1 MSADPWTG
9 STFGAEALAWSP
21 GLDWQSEGVCRSV
34 DPALFHTDRPG
45 EVARVNQAKR
55 ICRGQPDKG
64 IEPCPVLDTCLTW
77 ALEIGDNHAVLGGT
91 SPKQR
96 QRMRTEQRRA
106 NGGRVR
112 CRICR
117 RLYIAAAPQAMD
129 CSDACR
135 LVSRRQRE
143 ARRRTQ

>member
-1 MSADPWTG
+1 MSVDPWSS
-9 STFGAEALAWSP
+9 STFGAEALGWSP
-21 GLDWQSEGVCRSV
+21 GLEWQDSALCREV
-34 DPALFHTDRPG
+34 DPQLFHTERVG
-45 EVARVNQAKR
+45 EQARVNSAKR
-55 ICRGQPDKG
+55 VCNGQIDKG
-64 IEPCPVLDTCLTW
+64 IEPCAVRDTCLQW

-129 CSDACR
+129 CSDECR

-143 ARRRTQ
+143 ARRRTT